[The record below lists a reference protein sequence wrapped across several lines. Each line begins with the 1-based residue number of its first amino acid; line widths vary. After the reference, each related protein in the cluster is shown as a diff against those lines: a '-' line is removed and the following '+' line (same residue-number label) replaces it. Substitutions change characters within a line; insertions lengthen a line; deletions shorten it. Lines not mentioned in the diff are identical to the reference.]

1 MSGGIHRYKVY
12 AFPTPLNVSLYN
24 FSKRV
29 DGDIVDR
36 AFRQEWYDDIRGN
49 NRIKYLVFNTGMWW
63 NPVNFV
69 YLKDN
74 SEVHNTDEMLDIYR
88 DYFHRDGLLV
98 SRLYDL
104 IHNYNVTVLWRDTSP
119 AGSCTIPDP
128 FENYHTSL
136 STMNMI
142 AHSSLKE
149 IGVVI
154 ISGIW
159 DISLP
164 YWKHHKGRSDLVH
177 YCLYQNQ
184 SLMNLWIKKT
194 ITTILEN

>member
-1 MSGGIHRYKVY
+1 MVILLIEHFVKNGMMIYVETIESNILCLILGCGGIQSTLSIWKIIPK
-12 AFPTPLNVSLYN
+12 FITLMKCWI
-24 FSKRV
+24 F
-29 DGDIVDR
+29 IVII
-36 AFRQEWYDDIRGN
+36 FIEI
-49 NRIKYLVFNTGMWW
+49 
-63 NPVNFV
+63 V
-69 YLKDN
+69 YL
-74 SEVHNTDEMLDIYR
+74 
-88 DYFHRDGLLV
+88 F
-98 SRLYDL
+98 
-104 IHNYNVTVLWRDTSP
+104 HNYNVTVLWRDTSP

-164 YWKHHKGRSDLVH
+164 YWKHHKGCSDLVH